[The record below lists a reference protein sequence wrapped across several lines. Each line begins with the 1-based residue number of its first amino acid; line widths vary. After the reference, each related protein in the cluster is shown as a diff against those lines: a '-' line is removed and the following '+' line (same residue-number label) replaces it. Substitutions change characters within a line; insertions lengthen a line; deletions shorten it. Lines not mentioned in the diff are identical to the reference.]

1 MNNSIIEESIECCP
15 LCQHDEFFISADKE
29 KFFCGQC
36 GFHTNSLTSIQP
48 MLAARA
54 NLSNRFVHLGIKTRQ

>member
-1 MNNSIIEESIECCP
+1 MTTSTIEISIECCP
-15 LCQHDEFFISADKE
+15 LCQHDEFLISADKE

-54 NLSNRFVHLGIKTRQ
+54 NLNNRYVHLGVKTRQ